1 MVAAVAVVVVVVQET
16 NLVSKFIALKR
27 TNRDINTYEE
37 SNTVPILQ
45 VYIFK

>member
-1 MVAAVAVVVVVVQET
+1 VNDT

-27 TNRDINTYEE
+27 TNRDRNTYEDTN
-37 SNTVPILQ
+37 SVQILQ